1 MDYSKSWTS
10 PGQDYFRE
18 GMSNKDLLRSKRPK
32 EKTPYVGNVDGG
44 WDVMKAD
51 GTMIKAFGRNGEKA
65 AKAYLKKNFKK
76 LSK

>member
-1 MDYSKSWTS
+1 MKYESSWTQ
-10 PGQDYFRE
+10 PGE
-18 GMSNKDLLRSKRPK
+18 GFLNEAIPPRGQK
-32 EKTPYVGNVDGG
+32 EPYAAEIDGG

-51 GTMIKAFGRNGEKA
+51 GTMVKAFGRNGEKA